1 MSAVDYLFEQLW
13 EQPKDKLTWYAI
25 LKQAKE
31 IEEKKDIKRQLF
43 IGKVSEVIGCR
54 ETIKLLKEC
63 DKIFNEK

>member
-31 IEEKKDIKRQLF
+31 MEWQQIIDAWDNGYTYVQENSEQYYKETFEIEE
-43 IGKVSEVIGCR
+43 
-54 ETIKLLKEC
+54 TY
-63 DKIFNEK
+63 

>member
-43 IGKVSEVIGCR
+43 IGKVSEVICCR